1 MTQQVINIGSSAND
15 GTGDPLRQ
23 AFDKIND
30 NFSELYARGA
40 AGSNFDLSDN
50 DIEAI
55 NSNGGINLIPNGTGK
70 VVVEDDSVTVAISKT
85 IANSVGSAGDTAGM
99 VAWNSSFIYVCTADY
114 DGSTAI
120 WRRASIGS
128 W

>member
-1 MTQQVINIGSSAND
+1 MAQQVINIGTAAND
-15 GTGDPLRQ
+15 GSGDPLRS

-30 NFSELYARGA
+30 NFSELYAKGPAGA
-40 AGSNFDLSDN
+40 NFDLSNN
-50 DIEAI
+50 DIEAT

-70 VVVEDDSVTVAISKT
+70 VVVEDDSLTIQISKT
-85 IANSVGSAGDTAGM
+85 PASAVGAAGDTAGM
-99 VAWNSSFIYVCTADY
+99 VAWDASYIYVCSANY

-120 WRRASIGS
+120 WRRAAIAS

>member
-1 MTQQVINIGSSAND
+1 MTITNINIGTIAND

-70 VVVEDDSVTVAISKT
+70 VVVEDDSVTVSISRT

-99 VAWNSSFIYVCTADY
+99 IAWNSSHIYVCTANY

-120 WRRASIGS
+120 WRRATLGS

>member
-70 VVVEDDSVTVAISKT
+70 VVVEDDSVTVAISRT
-85 IANSVGSAGDTAGM
+85 VTNSVGSAGDTAGM
-99 VAWNSSFIYVCTADY
+99 VAWNSSYIYVCTANY

>member
-70 VVVEDDSVTVAISKT
+70 VVIEDDSVTVAISRT
-85 IANSVGSAGDTAGM
+85 VSSAVGAAGDRAGM
-99 VAWNSSFIYVCTADY
+99 VAWNGSYIYVCVANY

>member
-1 MTQQVINIGSSAND
+1 MVQKIINVGAAAND
-15 GTGDPLRQ
+15 GTGDPLRTSFQ
-23 AFDKIND
+23 KIND

-50 DIEAI
+50 DILAT
-55 NSNGGINLIPNGTGK
+55 NSNGNINLVPNGSGRVVIDSDSIGINTSRTIT
-70 VVVEDDSVTVAISKT
+70 DSR
-85 IANSVGSAGDTAGM
+85 GSAGDSAGM
-99 VAWNSSFIYVCTADY
+99 IAWDSGFVYVCTANY

-120 WRRASIGS
+120 WRRATLGS

>member
-99 VAWNSSFIYVCTADY
+99 VAWNSSYIYVCTANY

>member
-1 MTQQVINIGSSAND
+1 MAQQVINIGAAAND

-23 AFDKIND
+23 CFDKIND
-30 NFSELYARGA
+30 NFSELYARGP
-40 AGSNFDLSDN
+40 AGANFDLSDN
-50 DIEAI
+50 DIEAT

-70 VVVEDDSVTVAISKT
+70 VVVEDDSLT
-85 IANSVGSAGDTAGM
+85 IQTSRTPATAVGAVGDTAGM
-99 VAWNSSFIYVCTADY
+99 VAWDSSYIYVCSANY

-120 WRRASIGS
+120 WKRAAIST

>member
-1 MTQQVINIGSSAND
+1 MTQQVINIGAAAND
-15 GTGDPLRQ
+15 STGDPLRQ
-23 AFDKIND
+23 AFTKIND

-50 DIEAI
+50 DIEAV

-70 VVVEDDSVTVAISKT
+70 VVVQDDSVTVAISRT
-85 IANSVGSAGDTAGM
+85 ISSSVGAAGDTVGM
-99 VAWNSSFIYVCTADY
+99 VAWNASYIYVCTANY

-120 WRRASIGS
+120 WRRATLGS

>member
-1 MTQQVINIGSSAND
+1 MAQQVINIGAAAND

-23 AFDKIND
+23 CFNKINS

-50 DIEAI
+50 DIEVV

-70 VVVEDDSVTVAISKT
+70 VAIIDDSVTVAISRT
-85 IANSVGSAGDTAGM
+85 VAAAVGEPGDTAGM
-99 VAWNSSFIYVCTADY
+99 IAWDADYIYVCTANY

-120 WRRASIGS
+120 WRRSDINS

>member
-1 MTQQVINIGSSAND
+1 MAQQVINIGTAAND
-15 GTGDPLRQ
+15 GSGDPLRS

-30 NFSELYARGA
+30 NFSELYAKGPAGA
-40 AGSNFDLSDN
+40 NFDLSNN
-50 DIEAI
+50 DIEAT

-70 VVVEDDSVTVAISKT
+70 VVVEDDSLTIQTSKT
-85 IANSVGSAGDTAGM
+85 PASAVGAAGDTAGM
-99 VAWNSSFIYVCTADY
+99 VAWDASYIYVCSANY

-120 WRRASIGS
+120 WRRAAIAS

>member
-1 MTQQVINIGSSAND
+1 MAQQVINIGAAAND

-23 AFDKIND
+23 CFNKINS

-50 DIEAI
+50 DIEVV

-70 VVVEDDSVTVAISKT
+70 VAIIDDSLTVAISRT
-85 IANSVGSAGDTAGM
+85 VVAAVGEPGDTAGM
-99 VAWNSSFIYVCTADY
+99 IAWDADYIYVCTANY

-120 WRRASIGS
+120 WRRSNITS

>member
-99 VAWNSSFIYVCTADY
+99 VAWNSSYIYVCTADY

>member
-1 MTQQVINIGSSAND
+1 MTQQVINIGAAAND
-15 GTGDPLRQ
+15 STGDPLRQ
-23 AFDKIND
+23 AFTKIND

-70 VVVEDDSVTVAISKT
+70 VVVQDDSVTVAISRT
-85 IANSVGSAGDTAGM
+85 ISSSVGAAGDTVGM
-99 VAWNSSFIYVCTADY
+99 VAWNASYIYVCTANY

-120 WRRASIGS
+120 WRRATLGS